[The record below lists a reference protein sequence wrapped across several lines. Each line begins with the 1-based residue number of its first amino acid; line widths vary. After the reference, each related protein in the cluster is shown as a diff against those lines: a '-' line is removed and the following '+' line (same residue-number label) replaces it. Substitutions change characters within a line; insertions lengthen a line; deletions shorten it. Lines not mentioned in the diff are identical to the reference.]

1 MASRVEYAPTLV
13 SDCRILGAK
22 QVFTREVP
30 MDDPNDPYSRD
41 NLSWNWRMGG
51 PKWRP
56 FSGRQSWL
64 RGLRVPPPPGPP
76 PKPSKA
82 EREQARRAEARA
94 ERLHLVGL
102 TNAGVIIMGV
112 VLGAAVVMLVLVL
125 VSRH

>member
-1 MASRVEYAPTLV
+1 
-13 SDCRILGAK
+13 
-22 QVFTREVP
+22 
-30 MDDPNDPYSRD
+30 MDDPDDPYSPD
-41 NLSWNWRMGG
+41 NLSWNWSRGG

-56 FSGRQSWL
+56 FSGRSG

-82 EREQARRAEARA
+82 EREQEKRAEARA
-94 ERLHLVGL
+94 ERLHLAGL

-112 VLGAAVVMLVLVL
+112 ALGVMVVILVVVM